1 MFDLEEIYEAEAAI
15 QKTLHLISEIQ
26 KDISGTKLWGYLDLF
41 GGGFFISLLKRNKI
55 KKINEK
61 LNILE
66 QELANTQRELNDV
79 EMFVDLQLP
88 DSFADNFF
96 DIACDNVFTDISTIS
111 MLDDAEHKLQKVN
124 QLMSELQQ
132 ALHQKSIELL

>member
-55 KKINEK
+55 KKN
-61 LNILE
+61 
-66 QELANTQRELNDV
+66 
-79 EMFVDLQLP
+79 
-88 DSFADNFF
+88 
-96 DIACDNVFTDISTIS
+96 
-111 MLDDAEHKLQKVN
+111 
-124 QLMSELQQ
+124 
-132 ALHQKSIELL
+132 